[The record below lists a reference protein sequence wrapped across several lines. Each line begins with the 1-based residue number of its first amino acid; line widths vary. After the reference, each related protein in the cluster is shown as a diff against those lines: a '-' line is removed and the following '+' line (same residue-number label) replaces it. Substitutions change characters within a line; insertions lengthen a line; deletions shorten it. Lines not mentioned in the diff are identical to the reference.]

1 MENLFG
7 LFVVLLTFSAVI
19 EAATKAL
26 SRVRDIIKNIV
37 KKTPGE
43 FDFERVIFMVVAL
56 TITVVGRI
64 GIMGIVWKNMM
75 GESPYF
81 LPEEIDFILTGLLIA
96 RGSNPLHEVLEKIK
110 GWGTQFPTGH

>member
-19 EAATKAL
+19 EASTKAL

-43 FDFERVIFMVVAL
+43 FDFERIVFMIVAL
-56 TITVVGRI
+56 TITIVGRI
-64 GIMGIVWKNMM
+64 VILGIVWKSFM
-75 GESPYF
+75 GEAPYF

-96 RGSNPLHEVLEKIK
+96 RGSNPVHELLEKLKSWMSIIPK
-110 GWGTQFPTGH
+110 